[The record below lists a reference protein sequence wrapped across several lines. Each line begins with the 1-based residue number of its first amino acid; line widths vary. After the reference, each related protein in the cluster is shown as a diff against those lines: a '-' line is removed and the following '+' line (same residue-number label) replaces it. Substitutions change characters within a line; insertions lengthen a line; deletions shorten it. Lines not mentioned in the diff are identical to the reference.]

1 MKLSYSVSSSVSPS
15 VSSSVSPYRGETM
28 TKIRPTIKLT
38 KAQAKDVYWVI
49 EDKLARLESD
59 LMYGKILT
67 QDRKRS
73 KVVKWLSNRDKE
85 LLAERER
92 LGVVL
97 RKLWKIIKEEYEGK
111 Q

>member
-1 MKLSYSVSSSVSPS
+1 
-15 VSSSVSPYRGETM
+15 M

-92 LGVVL
+92 LGSIRNTSAVSISHL
-97 RKLWKIIKEEYEGK
+97 ILNTSRSISGGENERN
-111 Q
+111 